1 MAFSLFKVAQ
11 PSPQSILEHFITLR
25 RNPIPFSGHPLFV
38 RLQYQRPP
46 AMKETQGRPLGW
58 KDPLEKE
65 TATYSSILAW
75 DRGAWRATVHGVTRV
90 RHDLVTKSPAPFSLP
105 PASGPR

>member
-11 PSPQSILEHFITLR
+11 PSPQSTLEHFITL

-46 AMKETQGRPLGW
+46 AMQETQGRPLGW

-65 TATYSSILAW
+65 TTTYSSILAW
-75 DRGAWRATVHGVTRV
+75 QAIVHGVTRV
-90 RHDLVTKSPAPFSLP
+90 RHNLVTKSPAPFSLP

>member
-46 AMKETQGRPLGW
+46 AMQETQGRPLGW

-65 TATYSSILAW
+65 TVTDFNILAW
-75 DRGAWRATVHGVTRV
+75 ESPWTEKFGGIQSMELQESDRT
-90 RHDLVTKSPAPFSLP
+90 
-105 PASGPR
+105 